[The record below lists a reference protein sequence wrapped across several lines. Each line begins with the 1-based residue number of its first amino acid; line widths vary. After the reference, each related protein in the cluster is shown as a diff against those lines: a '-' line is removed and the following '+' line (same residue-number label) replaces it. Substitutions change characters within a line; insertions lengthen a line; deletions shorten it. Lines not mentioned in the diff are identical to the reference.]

1 MAKQQLILIQVN
13 MMCARREFKNA
24 QERFDHM
31 TMVINSY
38 KEKDIP
44 LSSLTHIAERTG
56 NPFAAMLN
64 LISRI
69 DGLMSKAWLFN
80 KSLTDFKRYA
90 YVYSKLSIL
99 KSVKYSDPMPFFF
112 RSDYTNVKE
121 PMFHMLMSD
130 SPQIRDFLVRNIEE
144 VANDTEDLDD
154 EYDLN
159 RQMIYN
165 TLLMLEGKQL
175 ERLKQRSLK
184 VLEAPVP
191 QVKQIA
197 KELELR
203 KYDFHFYVAFAEQDI
218 DGMKKA
224 LEPFFT
230 KKIAQDAA
238 KHTLVYFD
246 FYLQPQVVIYAKLA
260 SIHGFD
266 LGIDHEIAPKE
277 LIQYQPLPEEEYQNI
292 VDFMKPYKL
301 SYPYE
306 YLQNWIDY
314 YTHKTDQLFPLA

>member
-1 MAKQQLILIQVN
+1 MQMN

-31 TMVINSY
+31 TMVIGSHYKNKEQLSLSADDQSY
-38 KEKDIP
+38 LKE
-44 LSSLTHIAERTG
+44 RNG
-56 NPFAAMLN
+56 NLFAVMYFF
-64 LISRI
+64 SRKI
-69 DGLMSKAWLFN
+69 DATMAGTWIFN
-80 KSLTDFKRYA
+80 KDLKTFKKLA

-99 KSVKYSDPMPFFF
+99 ESVDYDDPMPFFF
-112 RSDYTNVKE
+112 RADSTNVE
-121 PMFHMLMSD
+121 SPMFHMLMSD
-130 SPQIRDFLVRNIEE
+130 STEIRDFLIRNMEE
-144 VANDTEDLDD
+144 VANDTEDLED

-175 ERLKQRSLK
+175 EHLKQRSQK
-184 VLEAPVP
+184 VIDAPTP
-191 QVKQIA
+191 KIKQFA

-203 KYDFHFYVAFAEQDI
+203 KYDFQFYLAFAEQDVK
-218 DGMKKA
+218 GMKKA
-224 LEPFFT
+224 LEPFFI

-238 KHTLVYFD
+238 KHKLAYYD

-260 SIHGFD
+260 SMHGFD

-277 LIQYQPLPEEEYQNI
+277 LIQYQPLPEEEYEDI
-292 VDFMKPYKL
+292 VDFMKPYKF
-301 SYPYE
+301 SYPYS

-314 YTHKTDQLFPLA
+314 YLRKTDQLFPI

>member
-1 MAKQQLILIQVN
+1 MQIN
-13 MMCARREFKNA
+13 MMCARREFKNE

-31 TMVINSY
+31 TMIINSY
-38 KEKDIP
+38 TEKDIP

-69 DGLMSKAWLFN
+69 DGLMSKAWFFN
-80 KSLTDFKRYA
+80 ESLTDFKRYA

-99 KSVKYSDPMPFFF
+99 KSVEYDDPMPFFF
-112 RSDYTNVKE
+112 RSDYINVKE

-130 SPQIRDFLVRNIEE
+130 STEVRDFLIRNIEE
-144 VANDTEDLDD
+144 VANNTEDLED

-175 ERLKQRSLK
+175 KRLKQRSQK
-184 VLEAPVP
+184 VIDAPTP
-191 QVKQIA
+191 KIKQFA
-197 KELELR
+197 KEFELR
-203 KYDFHFYVAFAEQDI
+203 KYDFHFYIAFAEQDVN
-218 DGMKKA
+218 GMKKA
-224 LEPFFT
+224 LESFFI

-238 KHTLVYFD
+238 KNTLVYYD

-260 SIHGFD
+260 SMHGFD
-266 LGIDHEIAPKE
+266 LGIDHEVAPKE
-277 LIQYQPLPEEEYQNI
+277 LIQYQPLPEVEYQDI
-292 VDFMKPYKL
+292 LDFMKPYNL

-314 YTHKTDQLFPLA
+314 YTHKTDQLFPSNYKKQ

>member
-1 MAKQQLILIQVN
+1 MQMN

-31 TMVINSY
+31 TMVIGSHYKNKEQLFLSADDQSY
-38 KEKDIP
+38 LKERK
-44 LSSLTHIAERTG
+44 G
-56 NPFAAMLN
+56 NPFAVMYFF
-64 LISRI
+64 SRKI
-69 DGLMSKAWLFN
+69 DATMAGAWIFN
-80 KSLTDFKRYA
+80 KDLKTFKKLA

-99 KSVKYSDPMPFFF
+99 KSVEYSDPMPFFF
-112 RSDYTNVKE
+112 RSDYNNVTE

-130 SPQIRDFLVRNIEE
+130 STEIRDFLIRNIEE
-144 VANDTEDLDD
+144 VANDTEDLED

-175 ERLKQRSLK
+175 ERIKQSSQK
-184 VLEAPVP
+184 VLDAPTP
-191 QVKQIA
+191 KTKQFA

-203 KYDFHFYVAFAEQDI
+203 KYDFQFYIAFAEQDL

-224 LEPFFT
+224 LEPYFT

-238 KHTLVYFD
+238 KHTLVYYD
-246 FYLQPQVVIYAKLA
+246 FYLQPQIVIYAKLA
-260 SIHGFD
+260 SMHGFD

-277 LIQYQPLPEEEYQNI
+277 LIQYQPLPEEEYQDI
-292 VDFMKPYKL
+292 VDFMKPYKF
-301 SYPYE
+301 SYPYA

-314 YTHKTDQLFPLA
+314 YLSKTDQLFPV

>member
-1 MAKQQLILIQVN
+1 MQMNL
-13 MMCARREFKNA
+13 MCARREFKNA
-24 QERFDHM
+24 HERFNHM
-31 TMVINSY
+31 TMVIKSY
-38 KEKDIP
+38 LDSEEIINKEALPYIQ
-44 LSSLTHIAERTG
+44 ERKG
-56 NPFAAMLN
+56 NPFAAMMD
-64 LISRI
+64 IDSYI
-69 DGLMSKAWLFN
+69 DGNMAGAWIFHKDL
-80 KSLTDFKRYA
+80 KTFKKLA
-90 YVYSKLSIL
+90 YVYSKLSVL
-99 KSVKYSDPMPFFF
+99 KSVEYSNPVPFFF

-130 SPQIRDFLVRNIEE
+130 STEIRDFLIRNIED
-144 VANDTEDLDD
+144 VANDTEDLED

-175 ERLKQRSLK
+175 ELLKQRSQK
-184 VLEAPVP
+184 VLDAPVP
-191 QVKQIA
+191 KIKQFA

-203 KYDFHFYVAFAEQDI
+203 KYDFQFYLAFAEKDLE
-218 DGMKKA
+218 GMKKA
-224 LEPFFT
+224 LEPFFN

-238 KHTLVYFD
+238 KHTLVYYD

-277 LIQYQPLPEEEYQNI
+277 LIQYQPLPEEEYQDI

-301 SYPYE
+301 SYPYA

-314 YTHKTDQLFPLA
+314 YLRKTDQLFPV